1 MAEGY
6 DDLPAYH
13 EANAPSAPPAEG
25 GGSTN
30 GVSTNNTRD
39 LDLFFN
45 KNPHLPLGLKHNLI
59 SLGVT
64 SLDKLLL
71 MDDSQI
77 LLFGNLDKFDSSL
90 STDLIL
96 LIGAL
101 KKHKE
106 EKANGYP
113 PRAEPIPLSTGGQNP
128 SASLFGS
135 ARVPLSTD
143 PGPGILLIY
152 YVFD

>member
-1 MAEGY
+1 MTEGY

-13 EANAPSAPPAEG
+13 EANATSVPLAES

-30 GVSTNNTRD
+30 SVSTNNSRD
-39 LDLFFN
+39 LDIFFN
-45 KNPHLPLGLKHNLI
+45 RNPHLPLGLKHNLI

-64 SLDKLLL
+64 SLNKLLL

-101 KKHKE
+101 KKYKE
-106 EKANGYP
+106 EKANGNAQ
-113 PRAEPIPLSTGGQNP
+113 RAEPIPLSTGGQNP
-128 SASLFGS
+128 S
-135 ARVPLSTD
+135 
-143 PGPGILLIY
+143 GIL
-152 YVFD
+152 YV